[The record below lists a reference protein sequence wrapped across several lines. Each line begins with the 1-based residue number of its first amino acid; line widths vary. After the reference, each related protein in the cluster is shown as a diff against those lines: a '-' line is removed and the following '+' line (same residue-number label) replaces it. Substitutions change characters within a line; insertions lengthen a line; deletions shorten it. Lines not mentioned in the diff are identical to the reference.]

1 MDASLGHLQEERNRL
16 QEQLE
21 DMKDAMQQLDELKDN
36 VATLTA
42 DNERLQ
48 KQNSAYEYDN
58 AHMSSQL
65 DELTS
70 SIHSL
75 QDELQKSN
83 EHINQLNQDIS
94 QRDNSISTLQ
104 MTVQHQQSLL
114 DQQGSELQ
122 QKSADLQKTLQA
134 HQEEC
139 ADYERRLQ
147 AKSAE
152 FFQLQSEAKTAE
164 ASAGSLSQ
172 RINELETMNGGLRQE
187 VERISQ
193 RAHGL
198 LQSVR
203 SIVVSSQRTTPV
215 KMRGE
220 ESDGV
225 EGVLE
230 SLQEWCQGMQKENR
244 SLQEELNRVEKDVGE
259 SYSMKIRSVED
270 EMAVL
275 RRELE
280 SKASE
285 LSLKE
290 NELESLKNELT
301 SLKTEL
307 NSTQSQLQSQL
318 DANATQYAQLQ
329 ALQQELKSV
338 QDQLSQ
344 AQQDN
349 LSRSF
354 HQAPSDATP
363 LQQLVSLQTQLTAA
377 QTELSEKRVQISALE
392 SQLSTSSQRLQE
404 AVSTLKALEA
414 SYDELKA
421 QRASSNKEQ
430 LLQQQVDEA
439 KAERERLLQQINQ
452 YSSMYSTASAQLGA
466 KIAELEQL
474 RQLSALKEQEY
485 ARLNACLRS
494 NTVDASVQQLND
506 SIRLK
511 DQRIAQLESET
522 QRLTFSLAQA
532 KRDSEMAVAQVQQQ
546 LRDLQVQ
553 LDARQQDATAIA
565 TTRAQLAAKQQ
576 ENARLQQQLMT
587 EIGLVESLK
596 ASYNEIDRVLS
607 ERVGAA
613 SSSSLQAILQAKE
626 DHNKYLQSMIASLEA
641 KNRELLAQKLALE
654 SQTTQSPAPQ
664 DNAPTLLQRIIAL
677 VAGWFPEALVS
688 RENVVDYTSQLCQ
701 KLRDEKALYAAACEQ
716 MKTIEREK
724 AELVKKVTVLQSY
737 AAGHNHID
745 AKADAFVQD
754 VIRVRN
760 DFEQKFVNAAQEVEQ
775 KKVEIAQ
782 LRRSLQSE
790 KQRVMK
796 LLGEKKEKD
805 TLPSALSG
813 LIEECM
819 NICLLAKL
827 DKDTKLKTLPDIV
840 STLKDVR
847 RGLSGTLNLLK
858 RENERLS
865 YENKRIRELAVKDKK
880 NEERINAK
888 IKQIIVIVQNQGKA
902 LKEFVL
908 AFQAIQKK

>member
-21 DMKDAMQQLDELKDN
+21 DMKEAVQQLDELKDS

-164 ASAGSLSQ
+164 ASAGSLNQ
-172 RINELETMNGGLRQE
+172 RIDELETMNGGLRQE

-220 ESDGV
+220 ESDSV
-225 EGVLE
+225 EGVLQ
-230 SLQEWCQGMQKENR
+230 SLQEWCQGMQQENR
-244 SLQEELNRVEKDVGE
+244 SLQEELNRVKKDVGE
-259 SYSMKIRSVED
+259 SYSMKIRSIED
-270 EMAVL
+270 EMVGL
-275 RRELE
+275 KRELE
-280 SKASE
+280 SKENE

-290 NELESLKNELT
+290 NELE

-377 QTELSEKRVQISALE
+377 QTELSEKRVRISALE
-392 SQLSTSSQRLQE
+392 SQLSSSSQRLQE

-414 SYDELKA
+414 SYDELKV

-430 LLQQQVDEA
+430 LLQQQMDEA
-439 KAERERLLQQINQ
+439 KAERERLLQQLNQ

-546 LRDLQVQ
+546 LRDLQLQ

-607 ERVGAA
+607 ERVGAS

-626 DHNKYLQSMIASLEA
+626 DHNKYLQGMIASLEA

-654 SQTTQSPAPQ
+654 SQATQPSAPQ

-677 VAGWFPEALVS
+677 VAGWFPEALVN

-701 KLRDEKALYAAACEQ
+701 KLCDEKALYSAACEQ

-760 DFEQKFVNAAQEVEQ
+760 DFEQKYVSATQEVEQ
-775 KKVEIAQ
+775 KKMEIAQ

-805 TLPSALSG
+805 ALPSALSG

-819 NICLLAKL
+819 SICLLAKL

>member
-1 MDASLGHLQEERNRL
+1 
-16 QEQLE
+16 
-21 DMKDAMQQLDELKDN
+21 MKDAQLQAVSRQNQQD
-36 VATLTA
+36 V
-42 DNERLQ
+42 ERLQ
-48 KQNSAYEYDN
+48 LQLAQAKQDVAV
-58 AHMSSQL
+58 ARAQ
-65 DELTS
+65 
-70 SIHSL
+70 
-75 QDELQKSN
+75 QDEAMK
-83 EHINQLNQDIS
+83 
-94 QRDNSISTLQ
+94 
-104 MTVQHQQSLL
+104 
-114 DQQGSELQ
+114 
-122 QKSADLQKTLQA
+122 
-134 HQEEC
+134 
-139 ADYERRLQ
+139 
-147 AKSAE
+147 
-152 FFQLQSEAKTAE
+152 QLQSAQAELARQRAALSQQQGDSLLVEQLQKEIGESQTHARALQQQVEEAE
-164 ASAGSLSQ
+164 AQGRTLKQ
-172 RINELETMNGGLRQE
+172 QVLEYQEQAERARQE
-187 VERISQ
+187 VE
-193 RAHGL
+193 AKT
-198 LQSVR
+198 QSLKHVSTVLHQLVGEKDR
-203 SIVVSSQRTTPV
+203 SVSLYSTCGERESGV
-215 KMRGE
+215 DDSLAEWNRE

-225 EGVLE
+225 EGVLQ

-285 LSLKE
+285 LESKS

-439 KAERERLLQQINQ
+439 KAERERLLQQVNQ

-654 SQTTQSPAPQ
+654 IQTTQSPAPQ

-805 TLPSALSG
+805 ALPSALSG